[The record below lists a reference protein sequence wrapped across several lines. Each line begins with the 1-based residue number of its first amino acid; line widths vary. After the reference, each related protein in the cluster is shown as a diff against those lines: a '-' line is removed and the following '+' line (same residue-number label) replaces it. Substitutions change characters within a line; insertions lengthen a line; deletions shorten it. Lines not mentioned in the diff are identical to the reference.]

1 MTLKYVKNIKGSA
14 DKGGA
19 KNVTCKRSLKSVK
32 ALLFYV
38 ILSSDGESFVCD
50 ICHKHFSSREKLE
63 DHELL
68 HEDVKLRALDTQD
81 QDQVGFVR
89 SNCLQRC

>member
-1 MTLKYVKNIKGSA
+1 MVK
-14 DKGGA
+14 
-19 KNVTCKRSLKSVK
+19 
-32 ALLFYV
+32 LLDV
-38 ILSSDGESFVCD
+38 STHTSILHLRHPMKLSPLYFFLLASDEESFVCD

-68 HEDVKLRALDTQD
+68 HEDVKQRALDTHD

-89 SNCLQRC
+89 SNYLQRC